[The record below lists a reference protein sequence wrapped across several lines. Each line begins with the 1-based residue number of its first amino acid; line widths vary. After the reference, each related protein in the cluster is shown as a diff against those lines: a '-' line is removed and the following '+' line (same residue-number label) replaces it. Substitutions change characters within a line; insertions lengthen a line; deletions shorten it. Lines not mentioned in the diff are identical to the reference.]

1 MNKNFKNMSIGA
13 IASVIAGAYYLYG
26 SKEGQAKRKQIAAW
40 SVKMK
45 GEVLHGI
52 EKMKEVT
59 EPKYKELVK
68 QVAAKYKQVDKG
80 ELKKQVDEMIS
91 TWNKMKKEVS
101 AEISKKQAQ
110 IEKEAKAKGKNIKAA
125 VKSGAKKTVAKVKKV
140 TKKKTVAKAPKVE
153 ATAIPAAA
161 EIPTTEN
168 TNTEVKF

>member
-59 EPKYKELVK
+59 GPMYEKIVQEVASKYKKVK
-68 QVAAKYKQVDKG
+68 NIDAKDV
-80 ELKKQVDEMIS
+80 EAEINSLKKHWKDM
-91 TWNKMKKEVS
+91 
-101 AEISKKQAQ
+101 SKPV
-110 IEKEAKAKGKNIKAA
+110 
-125 VKSGAKKTVAKVKKV
+125 VKKVKKAL
-140 TKKKTVAKAPKVE
+140 K
-153 ATAIPAAA
+153 
-161 EIPTTEN
+161 
-168 TNTEVKF
+168 